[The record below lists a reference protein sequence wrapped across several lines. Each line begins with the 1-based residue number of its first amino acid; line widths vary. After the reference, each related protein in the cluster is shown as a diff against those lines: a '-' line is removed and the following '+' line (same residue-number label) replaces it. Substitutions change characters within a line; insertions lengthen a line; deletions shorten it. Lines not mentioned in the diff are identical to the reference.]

1 MNYII
6 APHPDD
12 EILGAGGVLLSDPTA
27 FTVLYVTMGN
37 DDQEESAKAF
47 CKAHGIKF
55 YWLGLH
61 ECELDDMLAV
71 LVAKLA
77 ESVVDA
83 DTVYIPCERDY
94 HIDHQITARA
104 CRSVLKPWKG
114 RARRVLEYEVL
125 SETPPGWVPTTYRKI
140 TSNKVDAMACFYQ
153 LEAIQSRSAAAVD
166 ALAVLRGAE
175 SGLGYA
181 EAFRLWYEVTR

>member
-12 EILGAGGVLLSDPTA
+12 EILGCGGALLADPKA

-37 DDQEESAKAF
+37 DEQEESAKAF

-55 YWLGLH
+55 FWLGLH
-61 ECELDDMLAV
+61 ECEIDDMLAV

-77 ESVVDA
+77 ESIVDA

-94 HIDHQITARA
+94 HSDHQITARA
-104 CRSVLKPWKG
+104 CRSVLKPWKA
-114 RARRVLEYEVL
+114 RARRVFEYEVL
-125 SETPPGWVPTTYRKI
+125 SETPPGWVPTTYRRIEPGKGA
-140 TSNKVDAMACFYQ
+140 AMERFYP
-153 LEAIQSRSAAAVD
+153 LEAIPSRSAAVVD
-166 ALAVLRGAE
+166 ALAVMRGAE

-181 EAFRLWYEVTR
+181 EAYRLVSEVGK